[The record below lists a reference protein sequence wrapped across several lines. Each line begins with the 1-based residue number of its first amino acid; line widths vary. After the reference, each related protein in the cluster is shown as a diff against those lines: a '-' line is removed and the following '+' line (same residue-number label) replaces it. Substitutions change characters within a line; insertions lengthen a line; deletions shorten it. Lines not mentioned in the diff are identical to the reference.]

1 MTIRGVFREFV
12 AAQQQQR
19 DRHDERV
26 WAVWHTVAWAHG
38 SKGLP
43 KLDTLL
49 ANKPSARAQTP
60 KEQVEMWKLIAAR
73 LGGEFRPVD
82 PRTVSLNG

>member
-1 MTIRGVFREFV
+1 MRGLFREFV

-43 KLDTLL
+43 KLETLL
-49 ANKPSARAQTP
+49 ANKPQSRIQSAT
-60 KEQVEMWKLIAAR
+60 EQAAMWQVIAKRFGGTFKPLDPGTVIAR
-73 LGGEFRPVD
+73 G
-82 PRTVSLNG
+82 